1 MKLLKNLEKMQNAP
15 AVIFDNGSGVFKAGM
30 GDDYTPRV
38 VFPTIVGKPE
48 KPNLMVGMDQK
59 ELYVGPE
66 AYQKRQLLLLEHPIK
81 RGFIE
86 TKEDMEKMEK
96 IWQHTYENELVVDP
110 RESPVL
116 LTETPLN
123 DIKKREELLELFFE
137 NFKVKSFYLGI

>member
-1 MKLLKNLEKMQNAP
+1 MISTTANAP
-15 AVIFDNGSGVFKAGM
+15 AVIFDNGSGLFKAGM

-38 VFPTIVGKPE
+38 VFPTITGKPE

-66 AYQKRQLLLLEHPIK
+66 AYQKRSLLKLGYPIK

-86 TKEDMEKMEK
+86 ELNDMEK

-110 RESPVL
+110 KENPVL

-123 DIKKREELLELFFE
+123 TNKHREALMETFFE
-137 NFKVKSFYLGI
+137 NF